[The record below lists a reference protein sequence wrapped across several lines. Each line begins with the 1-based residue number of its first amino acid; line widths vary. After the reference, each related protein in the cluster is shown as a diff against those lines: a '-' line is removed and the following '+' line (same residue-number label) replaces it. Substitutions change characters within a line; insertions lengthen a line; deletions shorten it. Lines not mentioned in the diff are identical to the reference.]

1 MKKVLIIDDEENFC
15 EFVKMCLELT
25 HQYEVIMA
33 HKPKKGLKMA
43 LKQHPD
49 LILLDLMMP
58 GMTGFEVLEELKLD
72 EETLSIPVIMLTAQ
86 NDDESKIASASRYCE
101 DYIVKPVDT
110 EVLREK
116 VADVLSRSGK
126 F

>member
-1 MKKVLIIDDEENFC
+1 
-15 EFVKMCLELT
+15 
-25 HQYEVIMA
+25 
-33 HKPKKGLKMA
+33 
-43 LKQHPD
+43 
-49 LILLDLMMP
+49 
-58 GMTGFEVLEELKLD
+58 MTGFEVLEELKSD

-86 NDDESKIASASRYCE
+86 NDDESKIAAASRYCE

-116 VADVLSRSGK
+116 VADVLSRAGK